1 MNLKNRKR
9 GFVMFKVGFS
19 CGRDMSEER
28 FKALKESGVG
38 AIEISLSYED
48 LKTFD
53 YKEALRLSKLY
64 GIELWSFHLP
74 FLPFAE
80 IDISSTKEEI
90 RKLSVDLCKGYI
102 EKATEIGI
110 DKFVIHPSAEPIMPE
125 ERPARLEASKNSLN
139 ELADFAAEKGAVIAV
154 EDLPRT
160 CLGNCAEEML
170 EILETNDKL
179 RVCFDT
185 NHLLKDTNGN
195 FLKKVGDKIVT
206 LHISDYDF
214 VDEKHWLPGE
224 GKVDWNEIL
233 EGLKN
238 VGYKGVWM
246 YEVGLGI
253 PRTLTRSRNL
263 EFDDFV
269 RNAKEIFEGK
279 EITRIK

>member
-1 MNLKNRKR
+1 MVLRNKK
-9 GFVMFKVGFS
+9 GDDFMYKVGLS
-19 CGRDMSEER
+19 CGRDLGEET
-28 FKALKESGVG
+28 FKGLRDSGID
-38 AIEISLSYED
+38 AIEISLSYEA

-53 YKEALRLSKLY
+53 YKEVLRLSKLY

-74 FLPFAE
+74 FLPFKD
-80 IDISSTKEEI
+80 IDISSTDEKI
-90 RKLSVDLCKGYI
+90 RKFSVDLCKGYI

-110 DKFVIHPSAEPIMPE
+110 DKFVIHPSAEPISPD
-125 ERPARLEASKNSLN
+125 ERPDRLAASKNSLN
-139 ELADFAAEKGAVIAV
+139 ELADFAAERGAVIAV

-160 CLGNCAEEML
+160 CLGNCADEML
-170 EILETNDKL
+170 EILEANEKL

-224 GKVDWNEIL
+224 GKVDWGEIL
-233 EGLKN
+233 EGLKSL
-238 VGYKGVWM
+238 GYEGVWM

-253 PRTLTRSRNL
+253 PRTLTRSRTL
-263 EFDDFV
+263 TFEDFV
-269 RNAKEIFEGK
+269 RNAKEVFEGK
-279 EITRIK
+279 EITRI

>member
-1 MNLKNRKR
+1 MY
-9 GFVMFKVGFS
+9 KVGCS
-19 CGRDMSEER
+19 CGRGISEET
-28 FKALKESGVG
+28 FQMLKASGIE
-38 AIEISLSYED
+38 AIELSLSHEA

-53 YKEALRLSKLY
+53 YKEVARLSKLY

-80 IDISSTKEEI
+80 IDISSTNEEI
-90 RKLSVDLCKGYI
+90 RRFSLDLCKEYI
-102 EKATEIGI
+102 EKATEIGV
-110 DKFVIHPSAEPIMPE
+110 DKFVIHPSAEPISPE
-125 ERPARLEASKNSLN
+125 ERPQRLEASKKSLG
-139 ELADFAAEKGAVIAV
+139 ELADFAQLYGAVIAV

-160 CLGNCAEEML
+160 CLGNCADEML

-195 FLKKVGDKIVT
+195 FLKKVGDKIIT

-224 GKVDWNEIL
+224 GKIDWAEIL

-238 VGYKGVWM
+238 IGYNGVWM
-246 YEVGLGI
+246 YEVGLGK
-253 PRTLTRSRNL
+253 PKTLTRSRNL
-263 EFDDFV
+263 NFDDFV
-269 RNAKEIFEGK
+269 KNAKAVFEGK
-279 EITRIK
+279 EPERI